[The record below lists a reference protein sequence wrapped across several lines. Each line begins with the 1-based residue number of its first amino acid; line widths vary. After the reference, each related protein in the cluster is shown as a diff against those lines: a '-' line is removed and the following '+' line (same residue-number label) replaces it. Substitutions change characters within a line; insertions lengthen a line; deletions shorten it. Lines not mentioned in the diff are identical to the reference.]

1 MPFGMLK
8 ERGTK
13 MNIWLDMDGTFVNLY
28 GVENW
33 LEYLINE
40 DETPY
45 EIAKPLFNMSLFARY
60 LNKLQQNGWEIA
72 IVTWLS
78 KNATDDYNRKVAK
91 AKREWLNRHLPS
103 VEWDRVTILE
113 YGTPKQIYCDYE
125 GDILFDDELN
135 NRANWNGV
143 AFDVENIIEVL
154 KTL

>member
-1 MPFGMLK
+1 M
-8 ERGTK
+8 TK
-13 MNIWLDMDGTFVNLY
+13 TINFDMDGTFVDLY

-33 LEYLINE
+33 LDHLVNE

-45 EIAKPLFNMSLFARY
+45 AIAKPLFNMSLFARY

-91 AKREWLNRHLPS
+91 AKMEWLNKHLPS

-125 GDILFDDELN
+125 GDILFDDEEH
-135 NRANWNGV
+135 NRKNWNGV

>member
-1 MPFGMLK
+1 M
-8 ERGTK
+8 TK
-13 MNIWLDMDGTFVNLY
+13 TINFDMDGTFVNLY

-33 LEYLINE
+33 LDYLINE
-40 DETPY
+40 DATPY

-91 AKREWLNRHLPS
+91 AKREWLAKHLPS

>member
-1 MPFGMLK
+1 M
-8 ERGTK
+8 TK
-13 MNIWLDMDGTFVNLY
+13 TINFDMDGTFVNLY

-40 DETPY
+40 DATPY

-60 LNKLQQNGWEIA
+60 LNRLQQNGWEIA

-91 AKREWLNRHLPS
+91 AKREWLNKHLPS

>member
-1 MPFGMLK
+1 M
-8 ERGTK
+8 TK
-13 MNIWLDMDGTFVNLY
+13 TINFDMDGTFVDLY

-33 LEYLINE
+33 LDYLVNE

-45 EIAKPLFNMSLFARY
+45 EIARPLFNMSLFARY

-91 AKREWLNRHLPS
+91 AKMEWLNKHLPS

>member
-1 MPFGMLK
+1 M
-8 ERGTK
+8 TK
-13 MNIWLDMDGTFVNLY
+13 TINFDMDGTFVNLY

-33 LEYLINE
+33 LDYLVNE
-40 DETPY
+40 DTTPY
-45 EIAKPLFNMSLFARY
+45 EIAKPLFNMSIFARY

-91 AKREWLNRHLPS
+91 AKMEWLNRHLPS

-135 NRANWNGV
+135 NRTNWNGV

>member
-1 MPFGMLK
+1 M
-8 ERGTK
+8 TK
-13 MNIWLDMDGTFVNLY
+13 TINFDMDGTFVNLY

-40 DETPY
+40 DTTPY

-60 LNKLQQNGWEIA
+60 LNRLQQNGWEIA

-78 KNATDDYNRKVAK
+78 KNATDDYNMRVAK
-91 AKREWLNRHLPS
+91 AKREWLNKHLPS

>member
-1 MPFGMLK
+1 MKKTINF
-8 ERGTK
+8 
-13 MNIWLDMDGTFVNLY
+13 DMDGTFVNLY

-33 LEYLINE
+33 LEYLLNE
-40 DETPY
+40 DATPY

-60 LNKLQQNGWEIA
+60 LNKLQKNGWEIA

-78 KNATDDYNRKVAK
+78 KNATNDYNRKVAN
-91 AKREWLNRHLPS
+91 AKMEWLNRHLPS

>member
-1 MPFGMLK
+1 MAKTINF
-8 ERGTK
+8 
-13 MNIWLDMDGTFVNLY
+13 DMDGTFVNLY

-40 DETPY
+40 DTTPY

-78 KNATDDYNRKVAK
+78 QNATNEYSKKVAK
-91 AKREWLNRHLPS
+91 AKLEWLKKHLPS
-103 VEWDRVTILE
+103 VEWDRITILD
-113 YGTPKQIYCDYE
+113 YGTPKQICCDYE

-135 NRANWNGV
+135 NRANWNGK

>member
-1 MPFGMLK
+1 MKKTINF
-8 ERGTK
+8 
-13 MNIWLDMDGTFVNLY
+13 DMDGTFVNLY

>member
-1 MPFGMLK
+1 MKKTINF
-8 ERGTK
+8 
-13 MNIWLDMDGTFVNLY
+13 DMDGTFVNLY

-40 DETPY
+40 DATPY

-60 LNKLQQNGWEIA
+60 LNRLQQNGWEIA

-78 KNATDDYNRKVAK
+78 KNATNDYNKKVAK
-91 AKREWLNRHLPS
+91 AKMEWLNKHLPS

>member
-1 MPFGMLK
+1 MKKTINF
-8 ERGTK
+8 
-13 MNIWLDMDGTFVNLY
+13 DMDGTFVNLY

-40 DETPY
+40 DTTPY

-60 LNKLQQNGWEIA
+60 LNKLQRNGWEIA

-78 KNATDDYNRKVAK
+78 KSGTDEYNRKVAK
-91 AKREWLNRHLPS
+91 VKREWLSKHLPS

-125 GDILFDDELN
+125 GDILFDDEIK
-135 NRANWNGV
+135 NRTNWNGV

>member
-1 MPFGMLK
+1 MKKTINF
-8 ERGTK
+8 
-13 MNIWLDMDGTFVNLY
+13 DMDGTFVNLY

-40 DETPY
+40 DATPY

-60 LNKLQQNGWEIA
+60 LNKLQNEGWEIA

-78 KNATDDYNRKVAK
+78 KNATNDYNKKVAK
-91 AKREWLNRHLPS
+91 AKMEWLNKHLPS

>member
-1 MPFGMLK
+1 M
-8 ERGTK
+8 TK
-13 MNIWLDMDGTFVNLY
+13 TINFDMDGTFVNLY

-33 LEYLINE
+33 LDYLINE
-40 DETPY
+40 DATPY

-60 LNKLQQNGWEIA
+60 LNKLQNEGWEIA

-78 KNATDDYNRKVAK
+78 KNATNDYNKKVAK
-91 AKREWLNRHLPS
+91 AKMEWLNKHLPS

>member
-1 MPFGMLK
+1 M
-8 ERGTK
+8 TK
-13 MNIWLDMDGTFVNLY
+13 TINFDMDGTFVNLY

-33 LEYLINE
+33 LDYLINE
-40 DETPY
+40 DATPY

-60 LNKLQQNGWEIA
+60 LNKLQNEGWEIA

-78 KNATDDYNRKVAK
+78 KNATNDYNRKVAK
-91 AKREWLNRHLPS
+91 AKIEWLNKHLPS

>member
-1 MPFGMLK
+1 MKKTINF
-8 ERGTK
+8 
-13 MNIWLDMDGTFVNLY
+13 DMDGTFVNLY

-33 LEYLINE
+33 LEYLNNE
-40 DETPY
+40 DATPY

-60 LNKLQQNGWEIA
+60 LNRLQQNGWEIA

-135 NRANWNGV
+135 NRANWDGV